1 MPNGNKPVSEN
12 ARRQN
17 LLTRSSNFLPGN
29 VRAMLR
35 VAGLR
40 IPTTTVNRRAR
51 VKHVANAASAK
62 ARQKNNGL
70 RQYGL
75 AISRHGKW
83 IPNENKNNL
92 AAKLNLT
99 RNQLNKL
106 ISLTVRIHGGPN
118 LSNTKFIRSLIQM
131 IRVNPNTATNYYFY
145 GRRLESLP
153 TNLFF
158 VNPETGEMNQ
168 RMLEHP
174 NIFFKR
180 PQFNPRQVSLARGLR
195 LL

>member
-1 MPNGNKPVSEN
+1 
-12 ARRQN
+12 
-17 LLTRSSNFLPGN
+17 
-29 VRAMLR
+29 MLR

-40 IPTTTVNRRAR
+40 IPTTPVNRRAR
-51 VKHVANAASAK
+51 VKHNINIATAAK

-106 ISLTVRIHGGPN
+106 ISLTIRIHGGPN

-145 GRRLESLP
+145 GSRLQSRP

-158 VNPETGEMNQ
+158 VNPETGEMPE
-168 RMLEHP
+168 RLLEHP